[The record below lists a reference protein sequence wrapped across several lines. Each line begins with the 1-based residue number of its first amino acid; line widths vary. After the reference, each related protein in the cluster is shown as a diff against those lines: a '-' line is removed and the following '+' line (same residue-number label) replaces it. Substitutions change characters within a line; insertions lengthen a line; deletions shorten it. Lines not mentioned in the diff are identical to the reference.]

1 MHRVCHT
8 YWVSN
13 QSSADSDNLIQLRPV
28 TDNQS
33 APALSKP
40 QPPRVGLS
48 VYDQAAAATF
58 AAGDTGELVE
68 HVRQHAEALAGPESR
83 AVRARTL
90 ARAVARAS
98 MQLTNLE
105 QMLGECLARHDE
117 AGVTMVDKLLRSTT
131 ARLTALLA
139 ELRREEEGPQRSVV
153 VMARTDNV
161 NITGVR

>member
-1 MHRVCHT
+1 M
-8 YWVSN
+8 
-13 QSSADSDNLIQLRPV
+13 IQLRPA

-33 APALSKP
+33 APALGKT
-40 QPPRVGLS
+40 QPSRVGLS
-48 VYDQAAAATF
+48 VYDQAAAAAFVTGGT
-58 AAGDTGELVE
+58 GDLME

-83 AVRARTL
+83 GVRVRTL
-90 ARAVARAS
+90 ARAVSRAS
-98 MQLTNLE
+98 LQLTNLE
-105 QMLGECLARHDE
+105 QLLGDCLAKRDE
-117 AGVTMVDKLLRSTT
+117 AGVAMVDKVLRSTT

>member
-1 MHRVCHT
+1 M
-8 YWVSN
+8 SN
-13 QSSADSDNLIQLRPV
+13 QYSADSDNLIQLRPA

-48 VYDQAAAATF
+48 GFDQAAAATF
-58 AAGDTGELVE
+58 VTGDTGELVE
-68 HVRQHAEALAGPESR
+68 HVRQHAEALSGPASR
-83 AVRARTL
+83 EVRARTL

-98 MQLTNLE
+98 LQLTNLE
-105 QMLGECLARHDE
+105 QMLGDCLARRDE

-161 NITGVR
+161 NITGMR